1 MRRAAFLFI
10 SSSFISLFLGTAA
23 ACGWVRPAAEAAPP
37 RTLTYVAIG
46 ASDSVGVGANAPDAE
61 GWVPVLAAH
70 LPPNS
75 RLVNLGISGTLL
87 QQALDQQLPV
97 ALDSDPDLV
106 TVWLAVNDLN
116 ARVPLSRYG
125 SELDRLLGALRARTG
140 ATVLVGNVPDLAR
153 IPVYQQL
160 DRVQVEREVERW
172 NQTIAEVVARHGA
185 ELVDLHA
192 DWRELAEHPEYVGR
206 DGFHPSSDGYRRL
219 ADVFLDVL
227 IQRTDIL

>member
-1 MRRAAFLFI
+1 VRPAPFLLI
-10 SSSFISLFLGTAA
+10 NLFLCMAVA
-23 ACGWVRPAAEAAPP
+23 ACNWVRPPAEAAPP
-37 RTLTYVAIG
+37 RPLTYVAIG

-61 GWVPVLAAH
+61 GWVPVLVTH

-125 SELDRLLGALRARTG
+125 SELDRLLGALRAHTR

-160 DRVQVEREVERW
+160 DPIQVEREVDRW

-206 DGFHPSSDGYRRL
+206 DGFHPSSEGYRRL
-219 ADVFLDVL
+219 ADVFLNVL
-227 IQRTDIL
+227 VQRTDIL